1 MQQPGRM
8 IVGVALALLVLV
20 VATTVLVLLVERR
33 GPPQYPPD
41 SPEAAIMTYIE
52 ALRRN
57 DPEQVLASLSSGAR
71 RVLEQRE
78 RIEPYY
84 DFKAELRGAGENLRT
99 ARVRIDGVEIRGER
113 AVVTLSIERTSAG
126 LEPGFPF
133 PIVDGGSYSYQRTL
147 VLVREDGTWKIDE
160 LAFYL

>member
-1 MQQPGRM
+1 VQQPGRT

-41 SPEAAIMTYIE
+41 SPEAAVMTYIE

-84 DFKAELRGAGENLRT
+84 DFKAELRGASENLRT

-113 AVVTLSIERTSAG
+113 AVVTLSIERTGAG